1 MLRIYELIINK
12 FGILHHLSVSQLS
25 RVKRLGVKPRGT
37 HVAYS
42 VNQRQL
48 PPPTTPQ
55 PWEDVNGRLLAAL
68 RYPPVETTERA
79 NAAQRRFDTLS
90 DRVSSAD
97 RDEPHPE

>member
-12 FGILHHLSVSQLS
+12 FGILHHLSVSQLN

-37 HVAYS
+37 HVTYS

-48 PPPTTPQ
+48 PPTTPQ
-55 PWEDVNGRLLAAL
+55 PWGDVHGRLLAAL
-68 RYPPVETTERA
+68 RYPPDETTERA

-90 DRVSSAD
+90 DRALSAD
-97 RDEPHPE
+97 RDKSHPE